1 MSRIKWDETGKRLFE
16 TGVDRGVFFPVD
28 DTGKYGAG
36 VPWNG
41 LTGVSE
47 NPTGAEPNPLYA
59 DNIKYLNLF
68 STEEF
73 GATVEAYTYPPEF
86 KECDGSKSIAKG
98 VYIGQQVRRK
108 FGFAYRTLIGN
119 DVKGQDFGYIIHL
132 VYGCQASP
140 SDKGYQTVNDN
151 PDAITFSWEFS
162 TTPVEVE
169 GHRPTA
175 TVEINST
182 ECDPA
187 KLKAFEDVLY
197 GGENEESKLPLPAE
211 VATLLGVVAQG

>member
-211 VATLLGVVAQG
+211 VASLLGVVAQG

>member
-1 MSRIKWDETGKRLFE
+1 MSRIVWDETGKRLFE
-16 TGVDRGVFFPVD
+16 TGVDRGVLFPMD

-36 VPWNG
+36 IPWNG

-68 STEEF
+68 SAEEF
-73 GATVEAYTYPPEF
+73 GATVEAFTYPVEF

-98 VYIGQQVRRK
+98 VYIGQQNRRK
-108 FGFAYRTLIGN
+108 FGFSYRTLIGN
-119 DVKGQDFGYIIHL
+119 DVKGQDYGYVIHL

-140 SDKGYQTVNDN
+140 SDKGYQSVNDN

-162 TTPVEVE
+162 TTPVEVA
-169 GHRPTA
+169 GHKPTA

-182 ECDPA
+182 ECDSE
-187 KLKAFEDVLY
+187 KLKAFEDLLY
-197 GGENEESKLPLPAE
+197 GTEEKESALPTPTE
-211 VATLLGVVAQG
+211 VAALLGVEAQG